1 MSEQSKLIRRIADS
15 IFGQDT
21 GCSDSGCFYGHSGG
35 MATNGGCKCIDD
47 NPRIAARR
55 MKKIAYELA
64 TAKVVRIMARNHQD
78 LTDAGALLKKISE
91 AEK

>member
-1 MSEQSKLIRRIADS
+1 MSEQSKLIRRIAKS
-15 IFGQDT
+15 MFGDET
-21 GCSDSGCFYGHSGG
+21 GCTDSGCFYGYSGG

-47 NPRIAARR
+47 SPRMAARR

-78 LTDAGALLKKISE
+78 LTDAGLLLRKINE